1 MPDPVHAASKKVE
14 GLNTVVAEGTLELLS
29 LDLLVLG
36 EGQSFVLSTGAA
48 EAAAVIMSGDAA
60 VRAQGFEAR
69 LKRKSVFAERAS
81 SVCLPIET
89 EALFT
94 ASQDTVIA
102 VCKSKCEK
110 KGSPFF
116 ISQEMTREKT
126 VGKESWERKVVD
138 IIGVDSPA
146 SRLVVGETFNAPGG
160 WSSFPPHKHD
170 TALSGVEARME
181 EIYLFRLDPPEG
193 FGTQT
198 IYGRQGT
205 HSFKVRD
212 FDAVTIPWGYHPVSA
227 MPGYALYYLW
237 FLAGDGRSLMPNTDP
252 EYKWLEAR

>member
-1 MPDPVHAASKKVE
+1 MRNPLHLKSSRAE
-14 GLNTVVAEGTLELLS
+14 GLNTVIRDGALGLLS

-36 EGQSFVLSTGAA
+36 AGRSFVCSTGAF
-48 EAAAVIMSGDAA
+48 ETAAVIMSGDAS
-60 VRAQGFEAR
+60 VKVEGFEHR
-69 LKRKSVFAERAS
+69 LRRKSVFAERAS
-81 SVCLPIET
+81 CVCLPIET
-89 EALFT
+89 EAVFT
-94 ASQDTVIA
+94 AGEDTVIA
-102 VCKSKCEK
+102 LCKSRCDV

-116 ISQEMTREKT
+116 VSQEMTREKT
-126 VGKESWERKVVD
+126 VGKENWERKVVD
-138 IIGVDSPA
+138 IIGSDSPA
-146 SRLVVGETFNAPGG
+146 CRLVVGETFNAPGG

-170 TALSGVEARME
+170 TAIAGVEAKME

-198 IYGRQGT
+198 IYGQEGT

-227 MPGYALYYLW
+227 MPGYGLYYLW
-237 FLAGDGRSLMPNTDP
+237 FLAGEGRTLMPNTDP